1 MMLVEL
7 VLLGISVMNCVGT
20 VGIWVRYV
28 REFRGVVQLVRVS
41 EEGDVEVKGLR

>member
-1 MMLVEL
+1 MWIEL

-20 VGIWVRYV
+20 VGIWLRYV
-28 REFRGVVQLVRVS
+28 REFRGVVQMVRVS